1 MNKRFKAV
9 IKSILYKDTCD
20 AIRLVFCD
28 KQLIESPCQ
37 FIRSVRF
44 NYPSFFLLHFIIM
57 TATISTAIR
66 EKARHYIP
74 ASATEIESMLQRI
87 GKSSFEGLFEHI
99 PAEVLFSEAPDLPE
113 ELDYEALR
121 ARLEEISKMNRVCS
135 SFLGDGLMDLQP
147 SPVIGPIC
155 DIRNLTTAYTPYQPE
170 LSQGTLLA
178 HWIYQCSMA
187 RLTGFEAVNASLYD
201 RSTSIFEGICSA
213 IRMSRGKTAAI
224 VPETLYP
231 GDLEVL
237 KTLAKETE
245 VELIFAPVDTVTG
258 CIDLAAL
265 KILLAESQDRLAV
278 LVFPQVNTFGLVEDV
293 NALTELAAEM
303 GLKSI
308 AVIDP
313 LLLAEGGLLAPSEFG
328 EKGVDIIVG
337 EAHHLALA
345 PNFGGPGLGM
355 FGVRFSSKDRNGVRA
370 APGRFIGKAKDVSG
384 RDCRVGVLSTREQ
397 HIRKD
402 KATSN
407 ICSNQAF
414 VATLVGAA
422 LLERGDAGLAE
433 ILATLRSRLQAAVD
447 RLTAFAGVELAFPE
461 SMTFHELTLS
471 LPQSVASVLAEAHQ
485 RGILAGADVSER
497 IGGGRALLK
506 LSFSNRDQD
515 LDGLV
520 AVFESLFGPAL
531 AAVAALPAIGAA
543 SLRVGAPGLP
553 KYSAE
558 KVIEYYQQLGDLNVS
573 PDDGCYPLGS
583 CTMKYNPMVNDW
595 AASLPGF
602 TDVHPQAPVEDVQ
615 GCLYVLHETQQW
627 FKKITGLAGV
637 TTQPLAGAQGELVGL
652 KLFQAYHRDRNETR
666 DVVLIPR
673 SAHGTNFATAT
684 MAGFAGKLG
693 KIVYLDADVAGRVLN
708 EDLDRRIEEYGTRIA
723 GIMITNPNTSGI
735 FETSFKQIAE
745 KIHAIGGLVYMDG
758 ANMNAIAAWVDLGAL
773 GVDAVHNNL
782 HKTWTIPHGGG
793 GPGDAMVAVSERL
806 LPYLPGHQIE
816 FDGMLYRPVK
826 APKSIGSFHRHWGNF
841 AHKVRCYTYLLRL
854 GREGVRRM
862 SAMAVLS
869 ARYLH
874 KQMENDYAT
883 LPAGADAEPRMHEF
897 ILTLKPEYFGAL
909 ESVGLRKTDAAPRIG
924 KLFLDFGFHAPTV
937 AWPEPLGLMIEPT
950 ESYTQAEL
958 DRFAEAV
965 NAIMKLVREHP
976 QVLNSAPHFTPIDR
990 VEEVEANRDVCLSE
1004 SLETLPILNR
1014 ARISTRVLAQMSVAE
1029 IYDKIVEAAGL
1040 ASNSID

>member
-1 MNKRFKAV
+1 MQSYLLCNKTRFVWQPTNALISKFQLST
-9 IKSILYKDTCD
+9 SI
-20 AIRLVFCD
+20 
-28 KQLIESPCQ
+28 SPKT
-37 FIRSVRF
+37 
-44 NYPSFFLLHFIIM
+44 PSNM
-57 TATISTAIR
+57 SSPSTDLR
-66 EKARHYIP
+66 EQARHYIP
-74 ASATEIESMLQRI
+74 ATDADIEQMFATVGKESF
-87 GKSSFEGLFEHI
+87 KDLFDHI
-99 PAEVLFSEAPDLPE
+99 PSEVLFAEAPALPD
-113 ELDYEALR
+113 ELDYEALK
-121 ARLEEISKMNRVCS
+121 ARLQKISEMNKVGS
-135 SFLGDGLMDLQP
+135 SFLGDGVLDLEP
-147 SPVIGPIC
+147 SPVVGPVC
-155 DIRNLTTAYTPYQPE
+155 DIRNMTTAYTPYQPE
-170 LSQGTLLA
+170 LSQGTLIA

-201 RSTSIFEGICSA
+201 RSTSIYEGICAA
-213 IRMSRGKTAAI
+213 IRMSRGKSAAI
-224 VPETLYP
+224 IPETLYP

-237 KTLAKETE
+237 ATLAEETE
-245 VELIFAPVDTVTG
+245 IELIRVPADAATG
-258 CIDLAAL
+258 CIDIAAL
-265 KILLAESQDRLAV
+265 KAAAEAAADRLAV
-278 LVFPQVNTFGLVEDV
+278 IVFPQVNTFGLLESVDE
-293 NALTELAAEM
+293 LTTFAAESKV
-303 GLKSI
+303 KSV

-313 LLLAEGGLLAPSEFG
+313 LLLTKGGLKPPSEFG

-337 EAHHLALA
+337 EAQHLALA
-345 PNFGGPGLGM
+345 PNFGGPGLGL
-355 FGVRFSSKDRNGVRA
+355 FGVRFSAKDRNGVRA
-370 APGRFIGKAKDVSG
+370 APGRFIGKAKDCSG

-422 LLERGDAGLAE
+422 LLERGDAGLGE
-433 ILATLRSRLQAAVD
+433 ILSTIRTRLATAVAT
-447 RLTAFAGVELAFPE
+447 LTAFDGVELAFPN
-461 SMTFHELTLS
+461 SVSFHEVTLS
-471 LPQSVASVLAEAHQ
+471 VSKPVAEIFAAARAQS
-485 RGILAGADVSER
+485 ILAGADVSER
-497 IGGGRALLK
+497 IVGGRQLLK

-520 AVFESLFGPAL
+520 VVFAELFGTTASSSTLTTVESSAL
-531 AAVAALPAIGAA
+531 RAT
-543 SLRVGAPGLP
+543 APGLP
-553 KYSAE
+553 KYSPSE
-558 KVIEYYQQLGDLNVS
+558 VIEYYTKLGDLNVS

-583 CTMKYNPMVNDW
+583 CTMKYNPLVNDW
-595 AASLPGF
+595 AAGLPRF
-602 TDVHPQAPVEDVQ
+602 TDVHPQAPIEDAQ
-615 GCLYVLHETQQW
+615 GCLYILHETQEW

-652 KLFQAYHRDRNETR
+652 KLFQAYHRDRGETR

-684 MAGFAGKLG
+684 MAGFGGKLG
-693 KIVYLDADVAGRVLN
+693 KIVYLEADVAGRVLN
-708 EDLDRRIEEYGTRIA
+708 EDLDRRIEEYGNRIA

-735 FETSFKQIAE
+735 FETSFKEIAE
-745 KIHAIGGLVYMDG
+745 KIHTAGGLVYMDG
-758 ANMNAIAAWVDLGAL
+758 ANMNAIAGWVDLGAL

-793 GPGDAMVAVSERL
+793 GPGDAMVAVSDLL
-806 LPYLPGHQIE
+806 LPYLPGYQIE
-816 FDGMLYRPVK
+816 FDGELYQPVK
-826 APKSIGSFHRHWGNF
+826 AEKSIGSFHRHWGNF

-883 LPAGADAEPRMHEF
+883 LPADSDSEPRMHEF
-897 ILTLKPEYFGAL
+897 ILTLKTEDFGAL

-950 ESYTQAEL
+950 ESYTKAEL
-958 DRFAEAV
+958 DRFADAV
-965 NAIMKLVREHP
+965 SAIIKLVKEHP

-1004 SLETLPILNR
+1004 SLETLPKLNT
-1014 ARISTRVLAQMSVAE
+1014 ARISTRELAQMPVDE
-1029 IYDKIVEAAGL
+1029 IYAKIVAA
-1040 ASNSID
+1040 AQAEVSA

>member
-1 MNKRFKAV
+1 M
-9 IKSILYKDTCD
+9 T
-20 AIRLVFCD
+20 
-28 KQLIESPCQ
+28 ES
-37 FIRSVRF
+37 
-44 NYPSFFLLHFIIM
+44 
-57 TATISTAIR
+57 ISTALR

-74 ASATEIESMLQRI
+74 ATEADIAAMLQRV
-87 GKSSFEGLFEHI
+87 GQPDFEGLFQHI
-99 PAEVLFSEAPDLPE
+99 PKEVLFSQPLDLPD
-113 ELDYEALR
+113 ELDYDALKV
-121 ARLEEISKMNRVCS
+121 RLEQISQQNRIGS
-135 SFLGDGLMDLQP
+135 SFLGDGLSDLEP
-147 SPVIGPIC
+147 ASVVAPIC
-155 DIRNLTTAYTPYQPE
+155 EIRNLTTAYTPYQPE

-201 RSTSIFEGICSA
+201 RSTSIYEGICAA

-224 VPETLYP
+224 VPNTLYP

-237 KTLAKETE
+237 KTLAEGTE
-245 VELIFAPVDTVTG
+245 VELIFVPVDEATG
-258 CIDLAAL
+258 CIDLPALQAAAHDAL
-265 KILLAESQDRLAV
+265 DRLAV
-278 LVFPQVNTFGLVEDV
+278 IVFPQVNTFGLVEDV
-293 NALTELAAEM
+293 DTLTDFAAE
-303 GLKSI
+303 LKVKSV

-313 LLLAEGGLLAPSEFG
+313 LLLAEGGLKAPSEFG
-328 EKGVDIIVG
+328 AEGAVIIVG

-345 PNFGGPGLGM
+345 PNFGGPGLGL
-355 FGVRFSSKDRNGVRA
+355 FGVRFSSKNRNGVRA
-370 APGRFIGKAKDVSG
+370 APGRFIGKAKDASG

-422 LLERGDAGLAE
+422 LLERGDAGLGGILKTVRQRLAKAAE
-433 ILATLRSRLQAAVD
+433 A
-447 RLTAFAGVELAFPE
+447 LTAFSGVELAFPT
-461 SMTFHELTLS
+461 SVSFHELTLS
-471 LPQSVASVLAEAHQ
+471 LNQPVAAVQSAAREL
-485 RGILAGADVSER
+485 GILAGAEVSQR
-497 IGGGRALLK
+497 IVGGRALLK
-506 LSFSNRDQD
+506 LSFSNREQD
-515 LDGLV
+515 LAGLV
-520 AVFESLFGPAL
+520 AAFEMVFG
-531 AAVAALPAIGAA
+531 AATDTAAPLLPANTA
-543 SLRVGAPGLP
+543 SLRIGAPGLP

-558 KVIEYYQQLGDLNVS
+558 KVIKYYQQLGDLNVS

-583 CTMKYNPMVNDW
+583 CTMKYNPVVNDW
-595 AASLPGF
+595 AAGLPGF
-602 TDVHPQAPVEDVQ
+602 TDVHPQAPVEDAQ
-615 GCLYVLHETQQW
+615 GCLYVLHETQEW

-652 KLFQAYHRDRNETR
+652 KLFQAYHRDRNQSR
-666 DVVLIPR
+666 DVVLIPS
-673 SAHGTNFATAT
+673 SAHGTNFATAS
-684 MAGFAGKLG
+684 MAGFSGKLG
-693 KIVYLDADVAGRVLN
+693 KIVYLEADVAGRVLN
-708 EDLDRRIEEYGTRIA
+708 EDLDRRIEEYGSRIA

-735 FETSFKQIAE
+735 FESSFKQIAD

-758 ANMNAIAAWVDLGAL
+758 ANMNAIAGWVDLGAL

-793 GPGDAMVAVSERL
+793 GPGDAMVAVSQRL
-806 LPYLPGHQIE
+806 LEYLPGYQIE
-816 FDGMLYRPVK
+816 FDGALYQPVK

-874 KQMENDYAT
+874 RQMEADYAT
-883 LPAGADAEPRMHEF
+883 LPAGADDVPRMHEF
-897 ILTLKPEYFGAL
+897 ILTLKKEDFACL

-950 ESYTQAEL
+950 ESYTKAEL

-976 QVLNSAPHFTPIDR
+976 QVLNSAPHFAPIDR

-1004 SLETLPILNR
+1004 SLEALPQLNQ
-1014 ARISTRVLAQMSVAE
+1014 ARISTRELAQLPVAE
-1029 IYDKIVEAAGL
+1029 IFDKIVEAAGL
-1040 ASNSID
+1040 MQPA

>member
-1 MNKRFKAV
+1 M
-9 IKSILYKDTCD
+9 ST
-20 AIRLVFCD
+20 
-28 KQLIESPCQ
+28 
-37 FIRSVRF
+37 
-44 NYPSFFLLHFIIM
+44 PSTDL
-57 TATISTAIR
+57 R

-74 ASATEIESMLQRI
+74 ANDAEIEQMFASI
-87 GKSSFEGLFEHI
+87 GKTSFKGLFEHI
-99 PAEVLFSEAPDLPE
+99 PADVLFADAPDLPE

-121 ARLEEISKMNRVCS
+121 ARLQAISEKNRVGT
-135 SFLGDGLMDLQP
+135 SFLGDGVLDLEP
-147 SPVIGPIC
+147 SPVIGPVC
-155 DIRNLTTAYTPYQPE
+155 DIRNMTTAYTPYQPE
-170 LSQGTLLA
+170 LSQGTLIA

-201 RSTSIFEGICSA
+201 RSTSIFEGICAA

-224 VPETLYP
+224 IPETLYP

-237 KTLAKETE
+237 ATLSEETE
-245 VELIFAPVDTVTG
+245 VELIRVPANAATG
-258 CIDLAAL
+258 CIDFDAL
-265 KILLAESQDRLAV
+265 KVAVDASLDRLAV
-278 LVFPQVNTFGLVEDV
+278 IVFPQVNTFGLIESVDE
-293 NALTELAAEM
+293 LTNLAAES
-303 GLKSI
+303 GVKSV

-313 LLLAEGGLLAPSEFG
+313 LLLTKGGLKPPSEFG
-328 EKGVDIIVG
+328 EKGADIIVG
-337 EAHHLALA
+337 EAQHLALA
-345 PNFGGPGLGM
+345 PNFGGPGLGL

-370 APGRFIGKAKDVSG
+370 APGRFIGKAKDSSG

-422 LLERGDAGLAE
+422 LLERGDAGLGE
-433 ILATLRSRLQAAVD
+433 ILGTIRMRLKSAVEA
-447 RLTAFAGVELAFPE
+447 LTALEGVTLAFPE
-461 SMTFHELTLS
+461 SVCFHEVTFELS
-471 LPQSVASVLAEAHQ
+471 KSVADVLAAA
-485 RGILAGADVSER
+485 RTSGILAGADVSDR
-497 IGGGRALLK
+497 IEGGRSLLK
-506 LSFSNRDQD
+506 LSFSNREQD
-515 LDGLV
+515 LAALV
-520 AVFESLFGPAL
+520 AVFADVFGSDGEGSAEQLKP
-531 AAVAALPAIGAA
+531 VGDK
-543 SLRVGAPGLP
+543 SLRASAPGLP
-553 KYSAE
+553 QYSAKE
-558 KVIEYYQQLGDLNVS
+558 VIEYYTKLGDLNVS
-573 PDDGCYPLGS
+573 PDDGSYPLGS
-583 CTMKYNPMVNDW
+583 CTMKYNPLVNDW
-595 AASLPGF
+595 AAGLPGF
-602 TDVHPQAPVEDVQ
+602 TDVHPQAPIEDAQ
-615 GCLYVLHETQQW
+615 GCLYVLHETQEW

-652 KLFQAYHRDRNETR
+652 KLFQAYHSDRGEVR

-684 MAGFAGKLG
+684 IAGFTGKKG

-708 EDLDRRIEEYGTRIA
+708 EDLDRRIEEYGSRIA

-745 KIHAIGGLVYMDG
+745 KIHEAGGLVYMDG
-758 ANMNAIAAWVDLGAL
+758 ANMNAIAGWVDLGAL

-793 GPGDAMVAVSERL
+793 GPGDAMVAVSELL

-816 FDGMLYRPVK
+816 FDGELYRPVK
-826 APKSIGSFHRHWGNF
+826 AEKSIGSFHRHWGNF

-874 KQMENDYAT
+874 KQMETDYAT
-883 LPAGADAEPRMHEF
+883 LPAGSDSEPRMHEF
-897 ILTLKPEYFGAL
+897 ILTLKPEDFGAL

-950 ESYTQAEL
+950 ESYTKAEL
-958 DRFAEAV
+958 DRFADAV
-965 NAIMKLVREHP
+965 KAIIKLVKEHP

-1004 SLETLPILNR
+1004 SLETLPVLNV
-1014 ARISTRVLAQMSVAE
+1014 ARITSRELAKMPVDE
-1029 IYDKIVEAAGL
+1029 IYSKIVEAA
-1040 ASNSID
+1040 AEQAV